1 MLGAIIGDVYGSIY
15 EFDNE
20 KDKSKI
26 KLSKFS
32 TPTDD
37 SIITIAISKALLIC
51 YDELINKSEDYEK
64 HFYDKCEEVMVAYG
78 NAYSRKGYI

>member
-20 KDKSKI
+20 KDKSQI
-26 KLSKFS
+26 KLTRFS

-37 SIITIAISKALLIC
+37 SIMTIAVSKALLIC
-51 YDELINKSEDYEK
+51 YDELINKTPDYEK
-64 HFYDKCEEVMVAYG
+64 HFYDK
-78 NAYSRKGYI
+78 